1 MGSQYPIEVDG
12 KEYRVDLLFYH
23 VHLHSYIVIDL
34 KMREFEP
41 EYAGKMSF
49 YVAAVDNL
57 LRSDRDEPTLG
68 IILCKSK
75 SKMTVEYA
83 LQGNIQPSGVSTYKL
98 RDSLPPDLQQKLP
111 SPEQLEM
118 ELDSAIRQLEAD
130 ADTTPDAE
138 ES

>member
-1 MGSQYPIEVDG
+1 
-12 KEYRVDLLFYH
+12 
-23 VHLHSYIVIDL
+23 
-34 KMREFEP
+34 
-41 EYAGKMSF
+41 
-49 YVAAVDNL
+49 
-57 LRSDRDEPTLG
+57 PTLG